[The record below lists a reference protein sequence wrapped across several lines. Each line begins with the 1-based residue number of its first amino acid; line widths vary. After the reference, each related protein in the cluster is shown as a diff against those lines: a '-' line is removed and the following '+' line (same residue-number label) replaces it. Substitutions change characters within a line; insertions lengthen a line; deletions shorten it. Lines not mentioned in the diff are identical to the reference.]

1 MSEKPSISMKG
12 KTCVVTGANSGIG
25 KETALGLARMGARVL
40 LVCRNREK
48 GQAALEEIRRESGQS
63 ELDLLI
69 ADMSSQASVRALAE
83 QIRQKCSRLDVLI
96 NNAGAAVRTRT
107 LSAEGIE
114 MTVAANH
121 LGAALLTLLL
131 LDLLKASAPSRIMNV
146 SSEAQRRSRPDMND
160 LEFERRKYNSFAAY
174 GQSKLLMNAFT
185 FELARRLEGTSVTA
199 NCLHP
204 GVVATNIWGADPP
217 FLFRLIIAL
226 AKPFMLNSKEGA
238 AVSLYLA
245 SSPDLAQ
252 TSGQYFVK
260 SKPAEPNPLARDP
273 KVAGEIWDW
282 TQKMIGVSLA

>member
-1 MSEKPSISMKG
+1 
-12 KTCVVTGANSGIG
+12 
-25 KETALGLARMGARVL
+25 
-40 LVCRNREK
+40 
-48 GQAALEEIRRESGQS
+48 
-63 ELDLLI
+63 
-69 ADMSSQASVRALAE
+69 
-83 QIRQKCSRLDVLI
+83 
-96 NNAGAAVRTRT
+96 
-107 LSAEGIE
+107 
-114 MTVAANH
+114 
-121 LGAALLTLLL
+121 
-131 LDLLKASAPSRIMNV
+131 
-146 SSEAQRRSRPDMND
+146 
-160 LEFERRKYNSFAAY
+160 
-174 GQSKLLMNAFT
+174 MNAFT